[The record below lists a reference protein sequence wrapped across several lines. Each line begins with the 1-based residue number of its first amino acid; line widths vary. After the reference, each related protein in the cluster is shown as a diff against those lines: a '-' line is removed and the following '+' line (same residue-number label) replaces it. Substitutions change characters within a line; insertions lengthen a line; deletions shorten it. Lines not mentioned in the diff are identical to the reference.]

1 MHHRSKNGPLSG
13 GIAPLIIYWTA
24 ILFSTMNLS
33 AGHCRLIPEEKKFVL
48 VIDPGH
54 GGKDPGA
61 LGAKTREKDIVLA
74 VALKTGEYIRQN
86 MDDVE
91 VVFTRETDIFVDLDK
106 RAEIAN
112 KIHADLF
119 ISIHANGFHNR
130 TVSGVETFILG
141 PTRDEQNLELVMKE
155 NAVILLEEDY
165 STRYEGFDPESPE
178 SYIIFTLMQNVYQ
191 KQSLEFAGL
200 LQDQFRDRVNRY
212 DRGVKQGGLLVLWMT
227 TMPSVLVEL
236 GFISNQQEEGFM
248 SSDEGQ
254 SYLASAVYRAFRDYK
269 NSIDKKSLVS
279 VVQNRTKE
287 ESEEIWFTVQIAATR
302 TKVELVP
309 TNFKGLKD
317 LFEFPGEDR
326 NRYTTGKYN
335 SYQKAV
341 EYRRAVSEEFTD
353 AFVIAVQGNRIIPL
367 QQAREII
374 NR

>member
-13 GIAPLIIYWTA
+13 GIVPLIIYWTV
-24 ILFSTMNLS
+24 ILFSPLNLS
-33 AGHCRLIPEEKKFVL
+33 AEHSGLTHADKKFVL

-61 LGAKTREKDIVLA
+61 LGVRNREKDIVLA
-74 VALKTGEYIRQN
+74 VALKTGEYIMQN

-91 VVFTRETDIFVDLDK
+91 VIYTRDSDVFVDLDK

-130 TVSGVETFILG
+130 TVTGVETFILG
-141 PTRDEQNLELVMKE
+141 PTRDEQNLDLVMKE

-279 VVQNRTKE
+279 VVQNKTRE
-287 ESEEIWFTVQIAATR
+287 EEEIWFTVQIAATK

-309 TNFKGLKD
+309 TNFKGLID

-326 NRYTTGKYN
+326 NRYTTGKFN

-341 EYRRAVSEEFTD
+341 EYRRSVSKEFTD
-353 AFVIAVQGNRIIPL
+353 AFVIAVQGREIIPL
-367 QQAREII
+367 QQARDII
-374 NR
+374 KK